1 MDSLYYFLTF
11 IKISNSIIAIN
22 SIQQLTSKLDLTY
35 KQPQISNINIYTTN
49 TASYQQV
56 KSTPYWNVFHI
67 TRGGIRIYRF
77 Y

>member
-1 MDSLYYFLTF
+1 MDSLYYLLTF

-35 KQPQISNINIYTTN
+35 KQLQINNINIYTTN

-67 TRGGIRIYRF
+67 TRSGIRIYRF